1 MQEEGL
7 TAPWSIRSGPP
18 NLAQGLRGSFEGCL
32 ELLQDTGQ
40 RARGGGRAGGGAGR
54 PGLEPSPFHFLLPCL
69 FCCEEGA
76 RNSGLETGVAPEKR
90 RKAGRGEMGPGN

>member
-32 ELLQDTGQ
+32 ELLEDTGQ
-40 RARGGGRAGGGAGR
+40 WWGVQSWKRG
-54 PGLEPSPFHFLLPCL
+54 
-69 FCCEEGA
+69 
-76 RNSGLETGVAPEKR
+76 
-90 RKAGRGEMGPGN
+90 